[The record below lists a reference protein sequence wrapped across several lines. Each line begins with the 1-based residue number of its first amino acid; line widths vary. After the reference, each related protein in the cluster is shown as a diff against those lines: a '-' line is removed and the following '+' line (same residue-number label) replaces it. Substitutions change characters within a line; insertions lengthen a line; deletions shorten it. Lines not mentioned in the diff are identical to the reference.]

1 MVIETRKLETALGNG
16 LKIIEKNENQS
27 SIVQRRCVRA
37 ARDLPK
43 NHKIKKH
50 DLVSLRPAPKNSINP
65 FLTEKILNKST
76 TTSIDA
82 GDYISW
88 NKIK

>member
-1 MVIETRKLETALGNG
+1 MDPKTWKQMVIETRKLETALGDG
-16 LKIIEKNENQS
+16 LKIIERNENQS

-50 DLVSLRPAPKNSINP
+50 DLVSLKAKKLYQSI
-65 FLTEKILNKST
+65 LTEKF
-76 TTSIDA
+76 
-82 GDYISW
+82 
-88 NKIK
+88 